1 MNPPFLVS
9 AGIAALGVVALVLAW
24 LRWARVAQREHYHPD
39 ALIRIARLWM
49 RTRRANELL
58 AAATAVSAVMILLG
72 ATIDQ
77 WVLGALG
84 ATAAAVATAVF
95 PWGLALR
102 GADTPLAWTRRLKTL
117 TAVVALL
124 VVLLGAIAVVASI
137 PPWSAPGLIA
147 ALLVPIGELA
157 LRITVPIEARIAEGH
172 RRRAESRLVRVA
184 PTTIAITGSWGKTTT
199 KNHVRQLIGDLRPTA
214 ISPASFNNLGGLS
227 RTMNEHLPDSTE
239 VLVVEMGMYGP
250 GEIRALC
257 DWVRPSVGVITAIG
271 PMHLERVGSIE
282 GIVAAKSEII
292 ERTECAVLWVAQP
305 ELARVADTI
314 AVERPDQRLIRCGT
328 EPTNDVCVM
337 TTATEHAISVR
348 GRPLGVVEA
357 SSGLHPANIAC
368 AIGALV
374 AIEMDIELVARNL
387 SALSAPDHRAT
398 QQTSPSGVTIID
410 DTFNSNPVGARHAI
424 ERLTSVGPGRKI
436 VVSPGMVELGP
447 LQYGENLEFARFA
460 ADHGVEVIAVGRTN
474 RDALLAGAELGGR
487 PARWVPD
494 RESARSLVATELG
507 SGDAVLWENDLPD
520 HYP

>member
-1 MNPPFLVS
+1 MSPPLTV
-9 AGIAALGVVALVLAW
+9 AASVGSLGVVAIVLAW

-49 RTRRANELL
+49 RTGRINELI
-58 AAATAVSAVMILLG
+58 AAATAVSAIAILLG

-77 WVLGALG
+77 WVLGVIG
-84 ATAAAVATAVF
+84 ATTAALTTAVF
-95 PWGLALR
+95 PWRLALR
-102 GADTPLAWTRRLKTL
+102 GTDTPLAWTRRLKTL
-117 TAVVALL
+117 SAVVA
-124 VVLLGAIAVVASI
+124 VLAVLFGAIAIVTSI
-137 PPWSAPGLIA
+137 PWWSAPGLIA
-147 ALLVPIGELA
+147 ALLIPIGELA
-157 LRITVPIEARIAEGH
+157 LRVTVPIEARLAERH
-172 RRRAESRLVRVA
+172 RRRAESRLLRVA

-199 KNHVRQLIGDLRPTA
+199 KNHVRQLIGDVRPTA

-227 RTMNEHLPDSTE
+227 RTMNEHLPDGTE

-305 ELARVADTI
+305 ELARVAETI
-314 AVERPDQRLIRCGT
+314 SAERPDQRLIRCGIAET
-328 EPTNDVCVM
+328 DDVCV
-337 TTATEHAISVR
+337 TTTDTAMAISVH

-357 SSGLHPANIAC
+357 SSGLHPANIGC

-374 AIEMDIELVARNL
+374 AIEVDLDLVARNL
-387 SALSAPDHRAT
+387 SALAAPDHRAT
-398 QQTSPSGVTIID
+398 QQISAGGVTIID

-424 ERLTSVGPGRKI
+424 ERLTSTGPGRKI

-447 LQYGENLEFARFA
+447 VQYDENLEFARYA
-460 ADHGVEVIAVGRTN
+460 AVSGVEVIAVGRTN

-494 RESARSLVATELG
+494 REAARTIVATELG